1 MKQSWFHDCII
12 LFIIIIII
20 IDYFKAFF
28 FTHNLLNVRHQL
40 IITFHFKVKNK

>member
-28 FTHNLLNVRHQL
+28 HAQLVECKTPANYNLSLQS
-40 IITFHFKVKNK
+40 KK

>member
-20 IDYFKAFF
+20 DYFKAFF
-28 FTHNLLNVRHQL
+28 FHAKLVECKTPANYNLSLQS
-40 IITFHFKVKNK
+40 KK